1 MAILNIYTSILKELL
16 LLTRDKTGLV
26 LLFIMPAILV
36 VLITL
41 IQDKVTTTN
50 VEVLFVDNDQG
61 NVGGKIHTFLKS
73 SDTIK
78 LTLSHN
84 SEPVTAKTA
93 KDLVSSGQY
102 QFAII
107 IPKDLSRISQN
118 VAKYRVTT
126 HLFPEKIIKEEIQKI
141 PEILIWFDPTVHGSF
156 RAAINSALSRI
167 VQGVQTQ
174 MFTKYGFELLPE
186 KLFADMPIELQNYL
200 PKKTLNGQELLPQLF
215 EDTTLI
221 PIQEQF
227 TTELGFTVQPTAVQ
241 QNIPAWAIF
250 GVFLIIVPLSSSI
263 IGERNSGIIQ
273 RLKILP
279 VNYST
284 IITGKLLA
292 YLLVCLTQFFI
303 IVLAGIYGLPI
314 LDLPAFTIGN
324 SPFLFSLLVIAV
336 GSAACG
342 YGTLLGAICQT
353 SEQSA
358 VFGPISIVIG
368 AAIGG
373 IMVPVYALP
382 DMIKSISIASP
393 LYWGQS
399 GFNDLLLR
407 EGTLPDILPEIGLL
421 LSFCCL
427 CMIISYLISTKK
439 T

>member
-1 MAILNIYTSILKELL
+1 MLKELL
-16 LLTRDKTGLV
+16 LLKRDITGLI

-50 VEVLFVDNDQG
+50 VEVLFVDNDKG
-61 NVGGKIHTFLKS
+61 SVGKKVRSFLES

-78 LTLSHN
+78 LTLSHK
-84 SEPVTAKTA
+84 EETVTAITA
-93 KDLVSSGQY
+93 KDLVASGQY

-107 IPKDLSRISQN
+107 LPEGLSTTSEN
-118 VAKYRVTT
+118 VAKHKVST
-126 HLFPEKIIKEEIQKI
+126 HLFPKKEVQEEVKQI

-156 RAAINSALSRI
+156 RAAINSALSRV

-174 MFTKYGFELLPE
+174 MFVKYGFELLPE
-186 KLFADMPIELQNYL
+186 KLFADIPTEIQSYL
-200 PKKTLNGQELLPQLF
+200 PKTTLDGQELLPQLF
-215 EDTTLI
+215 EDTALI

-227 TTELGFTVQPTAVQ
+227 TTEMGFTIQPTAVQ
-241 QNIPAWAIF
+241 QNVPAWAIF
-250 GVFLIIVPLSSSI
+250 GVFLIVVPLSSSI
-263 IGERNSGIIQ
+263 ISERNSGIIQ

-279 VNYST
+279 VNYSA

-292 YLLVCLTQFFI
+292 YLLVCLAQFFI
-303 IVLAGIYGLPI
+303 IVLAGIYGLP
-314 LDLPAFTIGN
+314 LLGLPAFTIGN
-324 SPFLFSLLVIAV
+324 SPILFSLLIIAV

-342 YGTLLGAICQT
+342 YGTLLGAICKT

-382 DMIKSISIASP
+382 DIIKSISIASP

-407 EGTLPDILPEIGLL
+407 EGTLQDILPEISLL

-427 CMIISYLISTKK
+427 CMVTSYLISTKK
-439 T
+439 R

>member
-1 MAILNIYTSILKELL
+1 MAIQNLYTSMLKELL
-16 LLTRDKTGLV
+16 LLKRDKTGLV

-41 IQDKVTTTN
+41 IQDKVTTTD
-50 VEVLFVDNDQG
+50 VQVLFVDNDKG
-61 NVGGKIHTFLKS
+61 SVAEKIHTFLES
-73 SDTIK
+73 SETIK
-78 LTLSHN
+78 LTLSHK
-84 SEPVTAKTA
+84 SEPITAKTA
-93 KDLVSSGQY
+93 KELVASGQY

-107 IPKDLSRISQN
+107 LPEGLSTISEN
-118 VAKYRVTT
+118 VAKHRVTT
-126 HLFPEKIIKEEIQKI
+126 HLFPEKIALEETDKI
-141 PEILIWFDPTVHGSF
+141 PEILLWFDPTVHGSF
-156 RAAINSALSRI
+156 RAAINSTLSRI

-174 MFTKYGFELLPE
+174 MFAKYGFELLPE
-186 KLFADMPIELQNYL
+186 KLFADMPVELQNYL

-227 TTELGFTVQPTAVQ
+227 TTEMGFTIQPTAVQ
-241 QNIPAWAIF
+241 QNVPAWAIF
-250 GVFLIIVPLSSSI
+250 GVFLIVVPLSSSI

-303 IVLAGIYGLPI
+303 IVLAGIYGLPL

-324 SPFLFSLLVIAV
+324 SPFLFFLLVIAI

-342 YGTLLGAICQT
+342 YGTLLGTICKT

-358 VFGPISIVIG
+358 VLGPISIVIG

-382 DMIKSISIASP
+382 NIIKSISIASP

-399 GFNDLLLR
+399 GFNDILLR
-407 EGTLPDILPEIGLL
+407 EGTLQDILPEISLL
-421 LSFCCL
+421 LSLCCL
-427 CMIISYLISTKK
+427 CMVISYLISTKK
-439 T
+439 R

>member
-1 MAILNIYTSILKELL
+1 MAIQKIYTSMLKELL
-16 LLTRDKTGLV
+16 LLKRDRTGLV

-41 IQDKVTTTN
+41 IQDKVTTTD
-50 VEVLFVDNDQG
+50 VEVLFVDNDKG
-61 NVGGKIHTFLKS
+61 SVSKKIHTFLES
-73 SDTIK
+73 SNTIK
-78 LTLSHN
+78 LTLSHKN
-84 SEPVTAKTA
+84 DPITSKIAKE
-93 KDLVSSGQY
+93 LVASGHY

-107 IPKDLSRISQN
+107 LPEGLSTKSEN
-118 VAKYRVTT
+118 VARHLITS
-126 HLFPEKIIKEEIQKI
+126 HLFPEKNLARVETIPKI
-141 PEILIWFDPTVHGSF
+141 RLWFDPTVHGSF

-167 VQGVQTQ
+167 TQTIQSQ
-174 MFTKYGFELLPE
+174 MFAKYGFELLPD
-186 KLFADMPIELQNYL
+186 KLFSDIPAELQNYL
-200 PKKTLNGQELLPQLF
+200 PKNTLNGQDLLPQLF
-215 EDTTLI
+215 DDSALI

-227 TTELGFTVQPTAVQ
+227 TTEMGFTIQPTAVQ
-241 QNIPAWAIF
+241 QNVPAWAIF

-292 YLLVCLTQFFI
+292 YLLVCLAQFFI
-303 IVLAGIYGLPI
+303 IVVAGIYALPL
-314 LDLPAFTIGN
+314 LDLPAFNTGN
-324 SPFLFSLLVIAV
+324 NPLLFSLLVIAV
-336 GSAACG
+336 ASAACG
-342 YGTLLGAICQT
+342 YGTLLGAICKT

-358 VFGPISIVIG
+358 IFGPVSIVIG

-382 DMIKSISIASP
+382 DIIKSISIASP

-407 EGTLPDILPEIGLL
+407 EGTLQDILPEIGLL
-421 LSFCCL
+421 ISFCAF
-427 CMIISYLISTKK
+427 CMIISYLVSTKK
-439 T
+439 R